1 MSKPTRPNY
10 PQPPNRMMLRRALFL
25 MGVCGVAAFVVL
37 AAQLFSLQILR
48 HEELEGAALEQQMR
62 QTAVTAGRGTIY
74 DRNGE
79 ILAMSATTYTVYIS
93 PAEIA
98 MHQEDAARI
107 AEGLSEI
114 LNVDREKILSMAG
127 DRKSWYK
134 TVARKIEDEA
144 ANAVRVFKDE
154 HGFKG
159 IKIEPDTKR
168 YYPYS
173 SLAAHVIGFV
183 GMDNNGLSG
192 LEYTYDEALTGE
204 NGRILRL
211 KNSAGTDMLFHGYE
225 SYRDGRNGHS
235 LELTIDATLQYFLEK
250 NLEQAVA
257 DYDIQNGA
265 AGIMMD
271 PRTGEILA
279 MASLGDFDLNNY
291 QAVPDEVQAQID
303 LAANGETASA
313 IRAAAQQK
321 QWRNKAI
328 SDTYEPGST
337 FKIITLAMALEE
349 GLAEESNSFFCGGT
363 TTVVG
368 RGKPLKCWKT
378 VGHGPQ
384 SLVQAV
390 QHSCN
395 VAFTN
400 LGLRIGEETYYKYCE
415 AFGFFKANEDTSAG
429 LTGKTGITL
438 PGESGS
444 IWWSRDVFCNPENL
458 SQLAAAS
465 FGQTF
470 NITPLQ
476 LITAISA
483 CCNGGYLMQPYIVS
497 RVADENGQTV
507 EETKPTVIRQV
518 ISEETSRRVNAI
530 LEQVVGDTKEG
541 TGKNAYVAGYRI
553 AGKTGTSEK
562 VAQDVAG
569 GEKEYI
575 VSFIGYAPAD
585 DPQVICLIL
594 LDTPSNETGIYISG
608 GQMAAPTV
616 GKIMA
621 DVLPYLGL
629 RPEYTEAEAAHLDR
643 PVPELIGL
651 SPAAALSALKS
662 AGLEGRVEGS
672 GDTVLAQLPAAGRTV
687 AGGSTVILSTEGE
700 LLPVKEAVP
709 DVTGLLYTEA
719 RDRLARQGLYL
730 HTDSTILADSD
741 TVRVAFQSLSPGA
754 EVRRGAV
761 LTVTLVNENDEDY
774 GRY

>member
-1 MSKPTRPNY
+1 MSHKVRS
-10 PQPPNRMMLRRALFL
+10 PQPSPPNRMMLRRALFL
-25 MGVCGVAAFVVL
+25 MGVCGIGAFVVL
-37 AAQLFSLQILR
+37 AAQLFHLQILR

-62 QTAVTAGRGTIY
+62 ETAVTAGRGTIY

-98 MHQEDAARI
+98 MYEEDPELIAR
-107 AEGLSEI
+107 GLSEI
-114 LNVDREKILSMAG
+114 LAVDREKILSMAG

-144 ANAVRVFKDE
+144 ANAVRAFKNE
-154 HGFKG
+154 HQLKG
-159 IKIEPDTKR
+159 VKIEPDTKR

-183 GMDNNGLSG
+183 GVDNKGLSG
-192 LEYTYDEALTGE
+192 IEYAYDEALTGE
-204 NGRILRL
+204 NGRIVRL
-211 KNSAGTDMLFHGYE
+211 KNSAGTDMLFSGYE
-225 SYRDGRNGHS
+225 SYYDGRDGHS

-291 QAVPDEVQAQID
+291 QAVSQAVQSQID
-303 LAANGETASA
+303 LAANEETASA
-313 IRAAAQQK
+313 LRAAAQQK

-349 GLAEESNSFFCGGT
+349 NLAEENSSFHCGGT
-363 TTVVG
+363 TTVMG

-378 VGHGPQ
+378 VGHGSQ
-384 SLVQAV
+384 NLIQAV

-400 LGLRIGEETYYKYCE
+400 LGLRIGEETYYRYCE
-415 AFGFFKANEDTSAG
+415 AFGFFDAVEDSSAQ
-429 LTGKTGITL
+429 LTGKTGISL

-483 CCNGGYLMQPYIVS
+483 CCNGGYLMEPYIVR
-497 RVADENGQTV
+497 RVVDASGQTV
-507 EETKPTVIRQV
+507 EETAPTVIRQV

-629 RPEYTEAEAAHLDR
+629 HPEYTEAEEAHLDR
-643 PVPELIGL
+643 TVPDLAGL
-651 SPAAALSALKS
+651 SIQTATAKLRE
-662 AGLEGRVEGS
+662 AGLEARIEGE
-672 GDTVLAQLPAAGRTV
+672 GDTVLSQLPEAGRAI
-687 AGGSTVILSTEGE
+687 AGGSTVILSTDGE
-700 LLPVKEAVP
+700 LTPVLQPVP
-709 DVTGLLYTEA
+709 DVTGLLYTQA
-719 RDRLARQGLYL
+719 RDRLAECGFYL
-730 HTDSTILADSD
+730 HADSTILADSE
-741 TVRVAFQSLSPGA
+741 TVRVAFQSLLPGTEQPWGTVMA
-754 EVRRGAV
+754 
-761 LTVTLVNENDEDY
+761 VTLVNENDEDY

>member
-1 MSKPTRPNY
+1 MSKQVRSTQPL
-10 PQPPNRMMLRRALFL
+10 PPNRMMLRRALFL
-25 MGVCGVAAFVVL
+25 MGVCGIGAFIIL
-37 AAQLFSLQILR
+37 AAQLFHLQILR

-62 QTAVTAGRGTIY
+62 ETAVTADRGTIY

-98 MHQEDAARI
+98 MYEEDPELIAR
-107 AEGLSEI
+107 GLSEI
-114 LNVDREKILSMAG
+114 LSVDREKILSMAG

-134 TVARKIEDEA
+134 TVARKIEDET
-144 ANAVRVFKDE
+144 ANAVRAFKTE
-154 HGFKG
+154 HQLKG
-159 IKIEPDTKR
+159 VKIEPDTKR

-183 GMDNNGLSG
+183 GMDNKGLSG
-192 LEYTYDEALTGE
+192 IEYAYDEALTGE
-204 NGRILRL
+204 NGRIVRL
-211 KNSAGTDMLFHGYE
+211 KNSAGTDMLFTGYE
-225 SYRDGRNGHS
+225 NYYDGRDGHS

-291 QAVPDEVQAQID
+291 QAVSESVQSQID
-303 LAANGETASA
+303 LAANPEAASA
-313 IRAAAQQK
+313 LRSAAQQK

-349 GLAEESNSFFCGGT
+349 NLAEESSSFHCGGT
-363 TTVVG
+363 TTVMG

-378 VGHGPQ
+378 VGHGSQ
-384 SLVQAV
+384 NLVQAV

-400 LGLRIGEETYYKYCE
+400 LGLRIGEETYYRYCE
-415 AFGFFKANEDTSAG
+415 AFGFFQGTEDSAAQ
-429 LTGKTGITL
+429 LTGKTGISL

-476 LITAISA
+476 LICAISA
-483 CCNGGYLMQPYIVS
+483 CCNGGYLMEPYIVR
-497 RVADENGQTV
+497 RVVDAAGETV
-507 EETKPTVIRQV
+507 EETNPTVIRQV

-575 VSFIGYAPAD
+575 VSFIGYAPAN

-629 RPEYTEAEAAHLDR
+629 HPEYTEAEAAHLDR
-643 PVPELIGL
+643 TVPDVTGL
-651 SPAAALSALKS
+651 SPQAAAAQLKN
-662 AGLEGRVEGS
+662 AGLESRVAGEGE
-672 GDTVLAQLPAAGRTV
+672 TVTAQLPAAGYTI
-687 AGGSTVILSTEGE
+687 AGGSTVVLSTEGALVPAME
-700 LLPVKEAVP
+700 PVP
-709 DVTGLLYTEA
+709 DVTGLLYSQA
-719 RDRLARQGLYL
+719 RDRLAAQGFYL
-730 HTDSTILADSD
+730 HADSTILADSD
-741 TVRVAFQSLSPGA
+741 TVRVAFQSLPPGA
-754 EVRRGAV
+754 EYQQGTVMA
-761 LTVTLVNENDEDY
+761 VTLVNENDEDY